1 MATLEKPPPDWEL
14 VYKRNPVERIK
25 RDKAPLGIRDELPA
39 LIAQGYEAVA
49 EEDMVRLQWW
59 GLYHDKPK
67 IGTFMLRIKVP
78 AGQISPGD
86 LRAVGEVSNLYGKGD
101 GELSTR
107 QNIQLHWLDLTKLPD
122 VFAHLDAAGVTT
134 AGGCGDTVRNIT
146 GCPVQGIA
154 ADELFDAS
162 PVVHGAAD
170 LFYGNPDWANLPR
183 KHKYSISACADRC
196 NAPEINCISL
206 IGTVHSDGREGF
218 GVIVGGGL
226 ASVPR
231 IARDMGIFVPKEQSN
246 EILGAI
252 TSVWSEDLKY
262 RVSRVKARLKFMV
275 DDIGPEGIRER
286 VETKLGRKLE
296 DYKLASIDVEP
307 SHHMGVHAQKQDGL
321 SYIGVPVHLGLINGD
336 QMIAIADLAESYGG
350 DIRLTRQ
357 QNFIVTG
364 VPNDKVPEAIA
375 ELERIGFSLE
385 INPIRGNSIAC
396 TGEPHCNFSVAETK
410 TRLDGLIEKLEER
423 FGTQIAELRLHLD
436 GCPHACAQHWV
447 GDLGFQGTTSRDEG
461 GVRRQAYDIFV
472 RGSLGPAPQVG
483 TPLFRRVPTDE
494 LDAAVH
500 GLVAGWLDKRQEG
513 EGFVAFTRRATD
525 EELGEFAGLEPAKKR
540 QREEAEE

>member
-1 MATLEKPPPDWEL
+1 
-14 VYKRNPVERIK
+14 
-25 RDKAPLGIRDELPA
+25 
-39 LIAQGYEAVA
+39 
-49 EEDMVRLQWW
+49 
-59 GLYHDKPK
+59 
-67 IGTFMLRIKVP
+67 
-78 AGQISPGD
+78 
-86 LRAVGEVSNLYGKGD
+86 
-101 GELSTR
+101 
-107 QNIQLHWLDLTKLPD
+107 
-122 VFAHLDAAGVTT
+122 
-134 AGGCGDTVRNIT
+134 
-146 GCPVQGIA
+146 
-154 ADELFDAS
+154 
-162 PVVHGAAD
+162 
-170 LFYGNPDWANLPR
+170 
-183 KHKYSISACADRC
+183 
-196 NAPEINCISL
+196 
-206 IGTVHSDGREGF
+206 
-218 GVIVGGGL
+218 
-226 ASVPR
+226 
-231 IARDMGIFVPKEQSN
+231 
-246 EILGAI
+246 
-252 TSVWSEDLKY
+252 
-262 RVSRVKARLKFMV
+262 
-275 DDIGPEGIRER
+275 
-286 VETKLGRKLE
+286 
-296 DYKLASIDVEP
+296 
-307 SHHMGVHAQKQDGL
+307 MGVHAQKQDGL

-336 QMIAIADLAESYGG
+336 QMIAIADLAESYDG

-410 TRLDGLIEKLEER
+410 TRLDRLIQKLEER

-494 LDAAVH
+494 LDTAVH
-500 GLVAGWLDKRQEG
+500 GLVAGWLDKRQHD